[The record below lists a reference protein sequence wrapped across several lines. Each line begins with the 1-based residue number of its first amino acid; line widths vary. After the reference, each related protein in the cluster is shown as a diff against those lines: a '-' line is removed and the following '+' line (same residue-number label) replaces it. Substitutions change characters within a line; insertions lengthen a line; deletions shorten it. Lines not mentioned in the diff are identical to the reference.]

1 MPISFTTQT
10 LTIGQLFSGDSIY
23 QMPAFQRPYSWQ
35 EEQVLQLFDD
45 LNSNYVNQEKD
56 LSSEFFL
63 GPIVVTQNNSAGPT
77 DVIDGQQRLVTI
89 AFILATLR
97 DLSSNEN
104 FIKTINNFLWREGT
118 EIWSPEDIP
127 RVSLKSID
135 QPRILEWVYTTGG
148 TRQLPNKAA
157 NESMS
162 NLLGNIKVLKNE
174 IGSIHETYIQGLAKY
189 ILNQCYVIKIV
200 STDSFE
206 AYRIFKSINTIGQPL
221 SELDIIRGELVN
233 PQYDHNNSARE
244 LAQIWDNIENEV
256 GANELEKYVK
266 IVLSTIDNE
275 YTSSPLK
282 KVLQKILSNSNQL
295 NDLRHRLTNF
305 ISSYDKLKTAS
316 LDYGADSDEV
326 NRIVKC
332 LQQYPFDHWYS
343 ITLLWLVGEHTNREA
358 LKFFQA
364 LDALCLGLIVLKMTQ
379 ATKLRKRFAQ
389 IEDRIKKRDV
399 LTSGNSEIFLSQDEQ
414 HRITLTLEQPIK
426 KTEKFLKPLL
436 LRLNVEMQNRNIPP
450 YFPDKITLEHILPQ
464 NPKNG
469 SSWIERF
476 PEQDDRLYHCNKLG
490 NFAIL
495 TGPINSKIKNAEF
508 EEKLKGI
515 FNKEAAEV
523 FAITSELTK
532 YSDWNQNSISN
543 RNTELVNIARKI
555 FLF

>member
-10 LTIGQLFSGDSIY
+10 LTIGQLFSGDSLF

-45 LNSNYVNQEKD
+45 LNSNYLNQEKE

-63 GPIVVTQNNSAGPT
+63 GPIVVTQNNSSGPT

-97 DLSSNEN
+97 DLSSNQN
-104 FIKTINNFLWREGT
+104 FIKSINNFLWREGT
-118 EIWSPEDIP
+118 EIWSREDIP
-127 RVSLKSID
+127 RVSLKTID
-135 QPRILEWVYTTGG
+135 QPRMLEWVYNNGG
-148 TRQLPNKAA
+148 TRNLPEKAE
-157 NESMS
+157 NESTS
-162 NLLGNIKVLKNE
+162 NLLENIRTLKNE
-174 IGSIHETYIQGLAKY
+174 IGSIQETYVQGLAKY

-233 PQYDHNNSARE
+233 PQYDHDNNARE
-244 LAQIWDNIENEV
+244 LAQIWDNIEHEI
-256 GANELEKYVK
+256 GANELENYVK
-266 IVLSTIDNE
+266 IVLSTIDRE
-275 YTSSPLK
+275 YTTSPLK
-282 KVLQKILSNSNQL
+282 KVLQRILSNPNQL
-295 NDLRHRLTNF
+295 NDLRHKLTNF

-316 LDYGADSDEV
+316 LDYGPDSDEV

-332 LQQYPFDHWYS
+332 LRQYPFDHWYS
-343 ITLLWLVGEHTNREA
+343 ITLLWLVGEHTNRDA
-358 LKFFQA
+358 LMFFQA
-364 LDALCLGLIVLKMTQ
+364 LDALCLGLIVLKSAQ
-379 ATKLRKRFAQ
+379 ATRLKKRFSQ
-389 IEDRIKKRDV
+389 IEDRIKNGDV
-399 LTSGNSEIFLSQDEQ
+399 LTSANSEIFLSQDEK
-414 HRITLTLEQPIK
+414 HLIKLTLEQPIK

-450 YFPDKITLEHILPQ
+450 YFPEKITLEHILPQ
-464 NPKNG
+464 NPKKG
-469 SSWIERF
+469 SCWIEKF
-476 PEQDDRLYHCNKLG
+476 PEKENRLNLCNNLG

-508 EEKLKGI
+508 AEKLKGI

-523 FAITSELTK
+523 FAITSELTR
-532 YSDWNQNSISN
+532 YSDWTQNTISTRN
-543 RNTELVNIARKI
+543 RELINIARKI
-555 FLF
+555 FLI

>member
-10 LTIGQLFSGDSIY
+10 QTIGQLFSGDSLF

-45 LNSNYVNQEKD
+45 LNTNYINQEKE

-97 DLSSNEN
+97 DLSSNDN
-104 FIKTINNFLWREGT
+104 FIKSINKFLWREGT
-118 EIWSPEDIP
+118 EFWSIEDIP
-127 RVSLKSID
+127 RVSIKEID
-135 QPRILEWVYTTGG
+135 QPCMLEWVYNTGG
-148 TRQLPNKAA
+148 TRNLPDKAE
-157 NESMS
+157 NDSTE
-162 NLLGNIKVLKNE
+162 NLLGNIRALKNM
-174 IGSIHETYIQGLAKY
+174 IGSIQNQYVEGLAKY

-233 PQYDHNNSARE
+233 PQYDFNNNARE
-244 LAQIWDNIENEV
+244 LAQIWDNIENEI
-256 GANELEKYVK
+256 GSSDLEKYIK
-266 IVLSTIDNE
+266 IVLSTIDRE
-275 YTSSPLK
+275 YTALPLK
-282 KVLQKILSNSNQL
+282 KVLQRVLSNQNQL

-305 ISSYDKLKTAS
+305 ISYYDKLKTAS
-316 LDYGADSDEV
+316 LEYGQDSDEV

-332 LQQYPFDHWYS
+332 LQQYPYDNWYS
-343 ITLLWLVGEHTNREA
+343 VALLWLVGKHTNREA
-358 LKFFQA
+358 LQFFQA
-364 LDALCLGLIVLKMTQ
+364 LDALCLGLIVLKKAQ
-379 ATKLRKRFAQ
+379 VTKLKKRFSL
-389 IEDRIKKRDV
+389 IEERIKKGEV
-399 LTSGNSEIFLSQDEQ
+399 LSSGKSEIFLSHDEKHQ
-414 HRITLTLEQPIK
+414 IKLTLEQPIK

-464 NPKNG
+464 NPKKDSN
-469 SSWIERF
+469 WIEKF
-476 PEQDDRLYHCNKLG
+476 PEKEDRLNHCNNLG

-508 EEKLKGI
+508 QEKLEGI

-523 FAITSELTK
+523 FAITSELNK
-532 YSDWNQNSISN
+532 YSDWTQNSISTRN
-543 RNTELVNIARKI
+543 RDLVEIARKI
-555 FLF
+555 FLI